1 MTENINNSD
10 AKINE
15 EKEGSVEE
23 EVISEKERNYAQK
36 QRGLDGKNTVFYA
49 FFVILSYFVSCDD
62 ILTLC

>member
-10 AKINE
+10 AKLNE

-36 QRGLDGKNTVFYA
+36 QRGLDGKK
-49 FFVILSYFVSCDD
+49 
-62 ILTLC
+62 